1 MPLPEFFRKG
11 ARRSVSKSYALF
23 LMIMVLLLALGLMV
37 FIYGLMHPASLPRL
51 TPRDVYAFGYLP
63 HG

>member
-1 MPLPEFFRKG
+1 M
-11 ARRSVSKSYALF
+11 SKSYALF